1 MARRPHRDASVL
13 RPLNRPE
20 ARRTLICLS
29 FCGGGTGPY
38 REWAALLDADT
49 DLALVCY
56 PGREGRY
63 AEPYARTWDELAADA
78 TRAVRTAANGNPYI
92 LFGHSMG
99 GWMAFEVATRL
110 QRQGDALPSGLVAS
124 ACNAPHR
131 GLTERDRF
139 PSTSDGDEELIA
151 WMRTGGLLP
160 GYVTTDADL
169 RDMAVEL
176 MRADVAVR
184 DTYHYTSGALTSAP
198 TQVLHGTDDTVIDPA
213 VAEEWATVCRGGLT
227 VTTLPGGH
235 FYTPDVWRRLPA
247 HIDALTHDLSVRH

>member
-1 MARRPHRDASVL
+1 MVRRHRRDASVF

-38 REWAALLDADT
+38 RSWAALLDPGT
-49 DLALVCY
+49 DLALICY
-56 PGREGRY
+56 PGREGRF
-63 AEPYARTWDELAADA
+63 AEPYSRTWGELAADTA
-78 TRAVRTAANGNPYI
+78 AAVRAAADRPYV

-110 QRQGDALPSGLVAS
+110 EREGGPRPHALVVS

-139 PSTSDGDEELIA
+139 PSTADTDDDLIA

-160 GYVTTDADL
+160 GYVTADP
-169 RDMAVEL
+169 DMTEMAVDL

-184 DTYHYTSGALTSAP
+184 DTYHYTPGAVTTAP
-198 TQVLHGTDDTVIDPA
+198 VQVLHGADDTVIDPA
-213 VAEEWATVCRGGLT
+213 VADEWAVVCRGGLT

-235 FYTPDVWRRLPA
+235 FYTPDVWSRLPTQ
-247 HIDALTHDLSVRH
+247 IGALALDLPARY